1 MDAGVAMD
9 RHDFDA
15 RERDSVG
22 AELDSMRQIAQAI
35 EQLRDPDVRQR
46 VLRWANERYGV
57 TAAAPLPGVM
67 HVARPAVA
75 EPMMAIEE
83 LQDLFEPRPAEAGA
97 SAAAPARPRGVES
110 MVKDFAADFRRLALE
125 WQSV

>member
-1 MDAGVAMD
+1 MDAGVGMD
-9 RHDFDA
+9 KHDRDA
-15 RERDSVG
+15 HEDDSVG

-35 EQLRDPDVRQR
+35 EQLRDPEVRQR
-46 VLRWANERYGV
+46 VLRWAHERYGV
-57 TAAAPLPGVM
+57 AAAAPLPGVT
-67 HVARPAVA
+67 HVARTPVA

-83 LQDLFEPRPAEAGA
+83 LQDLFEPRPAEPAA
-97 SAAAPARPRGVES
+97 TAAAPARPRGVES